1 MVMLFVSRKEER
13 HNSKTNSYL
22 RGITYN
28 CCTETI
34 KMKTYNVVL
43 PMHQKLNTKLYLT
56 FFNFFIY
63 NRILN

>member
-1 MVMLFVSRKEER
+1 MVMLFVSRKEEP
-13 HNSKTNSYL
+13 NSKTNSYL

-34 KMKTYNVVL
+34 KMKTYNVVS

-56 FFNFFIY
+56 FLTSFIY